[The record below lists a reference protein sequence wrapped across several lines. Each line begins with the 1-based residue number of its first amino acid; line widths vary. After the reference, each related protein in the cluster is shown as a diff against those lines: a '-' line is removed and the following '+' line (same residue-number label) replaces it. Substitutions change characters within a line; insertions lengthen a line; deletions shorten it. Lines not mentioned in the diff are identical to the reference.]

1 MERSEV
7 VGLMSVEGQASRRRQ
22 VGNGDD
28 DHASQVIC
36 ERQAIVEAN
45 VFVYCY
51 HCPLDGLLQRLHFCS
66 MAMVT
71 SRQLRNPVPEATI
84 RTHV

>member
-1 MERSEV
+1 M
-7 VGLMSVEGQASRRRQ
+7 GVEGQASRRRQ
-22 VGNGDD
+22 VGHGED
-28 DHASQVIC
+28 DHASQVMC

-51 HCPLDGLLQRLHFCS
+51 HCPLDGLFQRLHFCS

-71 SRQLRNPVPEATI
+71 SRQLHNLVPEATI
-84 RTHV
+84 MAHGWVAV